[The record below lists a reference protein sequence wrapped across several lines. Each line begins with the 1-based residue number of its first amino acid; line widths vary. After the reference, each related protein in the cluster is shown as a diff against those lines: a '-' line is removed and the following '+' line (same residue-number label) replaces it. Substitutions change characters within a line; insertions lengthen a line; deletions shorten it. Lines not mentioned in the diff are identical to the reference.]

1 MGRTLRQGSVVL
13 NETPKRKGSRRA
25 LRYTV
30 RAVVIGAAIILG
42 ACPRMITDSGY
53 VLTIS
58 PAAANVFVNDTT
70 RFTATLRDKNGAAVS
85 TPLSWSVDNTSIA
98 QVDTTGTVHAMT
110 AGSATIRVTGHAEVA
125 TAALTVVVDS
135 GQTLTIAPTA
145 ASLYVG
151 GSQQFKATLKDHKG
165 NTLSV
170 TPDWQSS
177 NSSVA
182 SVNASGMVQAA
193 NAGSATIEA
202 RARGLMAAASITVLP
217 KPSSV
222 VLVGAG
228 DISTC
233 SNQGDS
239 ATAKIIDGI
248 SGTVSVFVAGDNA
261 YPDGSAADYANCYD
275 PTWGRF
281 KSRTHPVPGNHEYNI
296 PGASGYFD
304 YFGSAA
310 GDPSKGYYSYDFG
323 AWHVV
328 AINSVITRNA
338 GSAQEQWLRADLAAN
353 QKKCTLAYWH
363 YPRFSSGSV
372 HGSDASM
379 QAIWQAL
386 YDYDADVV
394 VSGHEHNYERF
405 APQTPTGQL
414 DNARGIRQFVAGTG
428 GAGNY
433 GFGVTQPNSE
443 VRYNATPGVLK
454 FTLYADHYDW
464 QFIPISGSFTDTGSG
479 SCH

>member
-1 MGRTLRQGSVVL
+1 
-13 NETPKRKGSRRA
+13 
-25 LRYTV
+25 
-30 RAVVIGAAIILG
+30 
-42 ACPRMITDSGY
+42 MITDSGY

-58 PAAANVFVNDTT
+58 PAAANVFVNDTA
-70 RFTATLRDKNGAAVS
+70 RFTATLRDKNGAAV
-85 TPLSWSVDNTSIA
+85 TAPLLWSIDNTSIA
-98 QVDTTGTVHAMT
+98 QVDTTGTVHAMK
-110 AGSATIRVTGHAEVA
+110 AGAATIRVTARSEVA
-125 TAALTVVVDS
+125 TATLSVVEDS

-170 TPDWQSS
+170 SPEWQSS
-177 NSSVA
+177 NSGVA
-182 SVNASGMVQAA
+182 SVDASGMVQAA
-193 NAGSATIEA
+193 NTGSATIEA
-202 RARGLMAAASITVLP
+202 RARGLVAAASVTVLP

-228 DISTC
+228 DISAC
-233 SNQGDS
+233 RQGDS

-248 SGTVSVFVAGDNA
+248 SGTVFAAGDNA
-261 YPDGSAADYANCYD
+261 YPNGSPDDYANCYA

-281 KSRTHPVPGNHEYNI
+281 KSRTRPVPGNHEYNCDPNTVPAL
-296 PGASGYFD
+296 PGCNRPAAGYFG

-310 GDPSKGYYSYDFG
+310 GDPSKGYYSYDLG
-323 AWHVV
+323 AWHIV
-328 AINSVITRNA
+328 AINSVITRSA
-338 GSAQEQWLRADLAAN
+338 GSAQEQWLRADLAAS

-372 HGSDASM
+372 HGSDESM

-386 YDYDADVV
+386 YDYGADVV

-433 GFGVTQPNSE
+433 SFGVTQPNSE

-464 QFIPISGSFTDTGSG
+464 QFIPTSGSFTDTGSG